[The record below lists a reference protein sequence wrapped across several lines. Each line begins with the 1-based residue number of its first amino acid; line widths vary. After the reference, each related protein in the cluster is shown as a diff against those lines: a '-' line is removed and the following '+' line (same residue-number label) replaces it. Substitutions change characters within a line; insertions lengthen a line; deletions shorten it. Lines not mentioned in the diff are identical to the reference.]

1 MMRTPRELYFTLHEY
16 QQRLDGLRSRME
28 SKGVDVMLI
37 HTPENLYYMSGYQTP
52 GYYWY
57 QTLIVPMAGDPVFI
71 TRSVEESNVEGLTW
85 VEDSRPYNDNDD
97 FVAHTVGAL
106 TDLGLE
112 SARIGLEYDS
122 WFLPPRDFL
131 ALTQALSAAKIVD
144 CSGLVEQGR
153 MIKSPQEVEYIRQA
167 ARTADAAM
175 AAGIAATRAGAN
187 ENEIAAAV
195 HSAQILAG
203 SEYTGLPLFITAGK
217 RADLAH
223 ATWYRNVVENN
234 AVVFFELVG
243 CIHRY
248 HASLFRA
255 VYVGEPPDEV
265 VRAAEVGIETL
276 QLAKDFVRPGVQC
289 GEVHA
294 LIQDTIS
301 SRLGIEKSPVRA
313 GYSIGI
319 AFAPDWG
326 EGQIISFYMD
336 DERRLEPGMTFHLIP
351 AVKLPEHGV
360 FTTSDTVLITE
371 DGCETLT
378 SCPRQLYVR

>member
-1 MMRTPRELYFTLHEY
+1 MRTPRELHFSLAEY
-16 QQRLDGLRSRME
+16 QLRLDALRARMR
-28 SKGVDVMLI
+28 SQAVDVMLI
-37 HTPENLYYMSGYQTP
+37 HTPENLFYISGYQTP

-57 QTLIVPMAGDPVFI
+57 QTLIVPIDSEPVFI

-85 VEDSRPYNDNDD
+85 VEDSRPYTDNEDY
-97 FVAHTVGAL
+97 VAKTVATL
-106 TDLGLE
+106 VDLGLE
-112 SARIGLEYDS
+112 RMKVALEYDS

-131 ALTQALSAAKIVD
+131 RLRELLPNARIED
-144 CSGLVEQGR
+144 GSGLVEQGR
-153 MIKSPQEVEYIRQA
+153 MIKSPQEVDYIRQA
-167 ARTADAAM
+167 AHTADAAM
-175 AAGIAATRAGAN
+175 AAGIEATRAGAT

-203 SEYTGLPLFITAGK
+203 SEYTGLPLFITAGE

-223 ATWYRNVVENN
+223 ATWYRNTLKNN
-234 AVVFFELVG
+234 EIMFFELVG

-255 VYVGEPPDEV
+255 VYVGDPPDAV
-265 VRAAEVGIETL
+265 VKAAEVGIVTL
-276 QLAKDFVRPGVQC
+276 QLAKDFVKPGVRC
-289 GEVHA
+289 GDVHA
-294 LIQDTIS
+294 LVQDNIS
-301 SRLGIEKSPVRA
+301 SMLGIDKSPVRA

-326 EGQIISFYMD
+326 EGQIISFYRD
-336 DERRLEPGMTFHLIP
+336 DPRPLEAGMTFHLIP

-360 FTTSDTVLITE
+360 FTTSDTVLITD

-378 SCPRQLYVR
+378 SYPRQLYAR

>member
-1 MMRTPRELYFTLHEY
+1 M
-16 QQRLDGLRSRME
+16 
-28 SKGVDVMLI
+28 
-37 HTPENLYYMSGYQTP
+37 
-52 GYYWY
+52 
-57 QTLIVPMAGDPVFI
+57 FI
-71 TRSVEESNVEGLTW
+71 TRSVEDTNVEGLTW

-97 FVAHTVGAL
+97 FVGHTVNTL
-106 TDLGLE
+106 TDLGLNQK
-112 SARIGLEYDS
+112 RIGLEYDS

-131 ALTQALSAAKIVD
+131 GLTGLLSNTEVVD

-153 MIKSPQEVEYIRQA
+153 MIKSPQEIEYIREA
-167 ARTADAAM
+167 AKTADAAM
-175 AAGIAATRAGAN
+175 QAGIEATKAGAN

-203 SEYTGLPLFITAGK
+203 SEYTGLPLFITSGE

-223 ATWYRNVVENN
+223 GTWYRKTLENN
-234 AVVFFELVG
+234 AVMFFELVG

-255 VYVGEPPDEV
+255 VYVGDPPDEV
-265 VRAAEVGIETL
+265 VKAAEVGIETL
-276 QLAKDFVRPGVQC
+276 QLAKDFVKPGVTC
-289 GEVHA
+289 GDVHA
-294 LIQDTIS
+294 LVQDNIAS
-301 SRLGIEKSPVRA
+301 KLGIRKSPVRA

-336 DERRLEPGMTFHLIP
+336 DPRPLEAGMTFHLIP
-351 AVKLPEHGV
+351 AVKIPAHGV
-360 FTTSDTVLITE
+360 FTTSDTVVITE

-378 SCPRQLYVR
+378 SCPRKLYTR

>member
-85 VEDSRPYNDNDD
+85 VEDSRPYNGQRRLRCPHRRGPHGPRPGKRPKL
-97 FVAHTVGAL
+97 ASST
-106 TDLGLE
+106 
-112 SARIGLEYDS
+112 DS

-255 VYVGEPPDEV
+255 GLRR
-265 VRAAEVGIETL
+265 RATRRSGASSRGS
-276 QLAKDFVRPGVQC
+276 ASKRCSWPR
-289 GEVHA
+289 
-294 LIQDTIS
+294 IS
-301 SRLGIEKSPVRA
+301 SDRGCSAARCMPSSRTPSRVGWVSKRA
-313 GYSIGI
+313 
-319 AFAPDWG
+319 
-326 EGQIISFYMD
+326 Q
-336 DERRLEPGMTFHLIP
+336 
-351 AVKLPEHGV
+351 
-360 FTTSDTVLITE
+360 
-371 DGCETLT
+371 
-378 SCPRQLYVR
+378 